1 MTTSEFQENRSRL
14 EDNLREIEELES
26 QADDSQLGEYLNRL
40 RDNLEDLE
48 ADYQRAREEKR
59 TLKDEALRDYRD
71 IAGALLSNLDQ
82 IAGNSSRDFD
92 RGRTRPPQR
101 EPAATDEDFEYF
113 HKFVKGVNDHLEESI
128 RDYEQT
134 IDQVS
139 QIDESIGSRE
149 SSEPQRISNEARDA
163 IDSIC
168 ERSRR

>member
-1 MTTSEFQENRSRL
+1 MSTSEFRENRDQLR
-14 EDNLREIEELES
+14 DNLREIEELES
-26 QADDSQLGEYLNRL
+26 QADDPQLGEYLNRL
-40 RDNLEDLE
+40 QDNLEDLE

-71 IAGALLSNLDQ
+71 IAGTLLSNLDQ
-82 IAGNSSRDFD
+82 MADNSSQDFD

-101 EPAATDEDFEYF
+101 EPAAIDEDFDYF

-128 RDYEQT
+128 RDYEQM

-139 QIDESIGSRE
+139 QIDESVGSRE
-149 SSEPQRISNEARDA
+149 ASEPQRISDDARDA

>member
-1 MTTSEFQENRSRL
+1 MSTSEFRENRNQLR
-14 EDNLREIEELES
+14 DNLREIEELES

-48 ADYQRAREEKR
+48 ADYQQAREEKR

-71 IAGALLSNLDQ
+71 IAGTLLSNLDQ
-82 IAGNSSRDFD
+82 MAGNSGQDFD
-92 RGRTRPPQR
+92 RGRTRPPLR
-101 EPAATDEDFEYF
+101 EPAATDEDFDYF

-128 RDYEQT
+128 RDYEQM

>member
-1 MTTSEFQENRSRL
+1 MSTSEFRENRNQLR
-14 EDNLREIEELES
+14 DNLREIEELES

-113 HKFVKGVNDHLEESI
+113 NKFVKGVNDHLEESI
-128 RDYEQT
+128 RDYEQM